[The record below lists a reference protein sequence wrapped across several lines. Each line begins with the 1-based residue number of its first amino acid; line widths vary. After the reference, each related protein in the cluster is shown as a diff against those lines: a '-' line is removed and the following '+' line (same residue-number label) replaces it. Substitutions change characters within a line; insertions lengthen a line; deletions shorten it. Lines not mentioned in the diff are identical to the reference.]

1 MESEI
6 IYYDFKNK
14 VVLGREKVDQKVE
27 RLDPVL
33 EQVKKELSP
42 EHFEMY
48 KRTIDNWMERNFH
61 YQRENNL
68 LREDS

>member
-1 MESEI
+1 METKI

-14 VVLGREKVDQKVE
+14 VKISEEENKQPV
-27 RLDPVL
+27 LDPVL

-42 EHFEMY
+42 ENFEIY

-61 YQRENNL
+61 YQRENGL
-68 LREDS
+68 I

>member
-1 MESEI
+1 MESKI

-14 VVLGREKVDQKVE
+14 VKLSEEEVKQPI
-27 RLDPVL
+27 LDPVL
-33 EQVKKELSP
+33 AQVKKELSP

-68 LREDS
+68 L

>member
-1 MESEI
+1 METKI

-14 VVLGREKVDQKVE
+14 VKISEEEFKQPV
-27 RLDPVL
+27 LDPVL

-42 EHFEMY
+42 ENFEIY

-61 YQRENNL
+61 YQRENGL
-68 LREDS
+68 I

>member
-1 MESEI
+1 METKI

-14 VVLGREKVDQKVE
+14 VKISEEEIKQPV
-27 RLDPVL
+27 LDPVL

-42 EHFEMY
+42 ESFEIY

-61 YQRENNL
+61 YQRENGL
-68 LREDS
+68 I

>member
-1 MESEI
+1 MESKI

-14 VVLGREKVDQKVE
+14 VKLSEEEVKQPI
-27 RLDPVL
+27 LDPVL
-33 EQVKKELSP
+33 AQVKKELLP

-68 LREDS
+68 L

>member
-1 MESEI
+1 METKI

-14 VVLGREKVDQKVE
+14 VKISEEEIKQPV
-27 RLDPVL
+27 LDPVL

-42 EHFEMY
+42 ENFEVY

-61 YQRENNL
+61 YQRENGL
-68 LREDS
+68 I

>member
-1 MESEI
+1 METKI

-14 VVLGREKVDQKVE
+14 VKISEEENKQPV
-27 RLDPVL
+27 LDPVL

-42 EHFEMY
+42 ESFEIY

-61 YQRENNL
+61 YQRENGL
-68 LREDS
+68 I

>member
-1 MESEI
+1 METKI

-14 VVLGREKVDQKVE
+14 VKISEEEIKQPV
-27 RLDPVL
+27 LDPVL

-42 EHFEMY
+42 ENFEIY

-61 YQRENNL
+61 YQRENGL
-68 LREDS
+68 I